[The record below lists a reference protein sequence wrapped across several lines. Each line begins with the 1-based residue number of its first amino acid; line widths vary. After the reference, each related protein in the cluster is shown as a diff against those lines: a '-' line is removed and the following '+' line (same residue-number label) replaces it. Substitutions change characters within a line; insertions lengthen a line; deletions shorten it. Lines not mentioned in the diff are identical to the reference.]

1 MVFYISENSKNQQKS
16 EIKDN
21 KMQINRD
28 TYLNKLI
35 RHKHNGFVKVISGI
49 RRCGKSY
56 LLFELFKD
64 HLLSEGVP
72 ESHII
77 KIALDDYKNK
87 PYRKPDVCYQFITSQ
102 IQDNNTYY
110 VMIDEVQMLEEF
122 VDVING
128 LLQIKNLDIYVTGS
142 TSKLI
147 SSEIVTEFRDR
158 GDEIRV
164 YPLTFSEYHNAVGGD
179 LDEAWKNY
187 SMFGGMPAL
196 INIYTDQE
204 KVAYLDNLFK
214 ETYIRD
220 IIERNK
226 IRIHKQELD
235 ELVDIVASGVGGL
248 LNPEKL
254 SRTFK
259 SEKRIDISANTIKR
273 YLDYLQ
279 DSFIISV
286 AKRYDIKGKKYINTP
301 SKYYFADIGLRNA
314 RLNFRQQ
321 EESRIMENVIYNEL
335 KFRGYNVD
343 VGEITV
349 FDNNDKK
356 NVEIDFV
363 ANLGDKRY
371 YIQSAL
377 YLANEDKAKQENRP
391 LLGVKD
397 SFPKIIIVKDNIKP
411 YRNDNGVLM
420 IGLRDFL
427 LNPDSLDL

>member
-321 EESRIMENVIYNEL
+321 EESHIMENVIYNEL